1 MELTMTQSHSPTVST
16 LPATDIELVLAA
28 GGIKG
33 FDHIGVLKALRESN
47 VPIGKVTGVS
57 VGSIIAAFYTN
68 GYTPEQI
75 REIFFEGL
83 NGRNSLTTL
92 LSCMKTI
99 PDPITF
105 AIGGM
110 LDLIGAVRDMVA
122 RYNLKPNHN
131 LRIVACDI
139 MRHSPVVFEGV
150 DYDLA
155 HAIASSCSLPGVFRP
170 QWHHGPAGIQLLG
183 DGALYHYSPPEFCS
197 GPAIFSIFR
206 QATTLPT
213 HFASWMDYYFS
224 VREIYF
230 PLAGNQRY
238 VDPNRHLV
246 IESGLADVAGL
257 NFGIS
262 AAKCDE
268 MIEDGLTTGRASL
281 ASARAEGRF
290 AHTDVAA

>member
-1 MELTMTQSHSPTVST
+1 MTQSHSPTVST

-33 FDHIGVLKALRESN
+33 FEHIGVLKALREAGI
-47 VPIGKVTGVS
+47 PIGKVTGVS
-57 VGSIIAAFYTN
+57 VGSIIATFYTN

-83 NGRNSLTTL
+83 NGRNSLATL
-92 LSCMKTI
+92 LSCLRTI

-105 AIGGM
+105 AIGGL
-110 LDLIGAVRDMVA
+110 LDLSGAVRDMVE

-139 MRHSPVVFEGV
+139 MRNAPVVFEGV

-155 HAIASSCSLPGVFRP
+155 HAITSSCSLPGVFRP
-170 QWHHGPAGIQLLG
+170 QWHHGANGVQLLG
-183 DGALYHYSPPEFCS
+183 DGALYHYSPSEFCS
-197 GPAIFSIFR
+197 GPAIFSIFS

-213 HFASWMDYYFS
+213 QFTNWLDFYFS

-230 PLAGNQRY
+230 PLAGNHRY

-246 IESGLADVAGL
+246 IETGLADVAGL

-268 MIEDGLTTGRASL
+268 MIEDGLTTGRKAL
-281 ASARAEGRF
+281 VKAREDGRF
-290 AHTDVAA
+290 SHTELAA

>member
-1 MELTMTQSHSPTVST
+1 MTQSRTPTVST

-33 FDHIGVLKALRESN
+33 FEHIGVLKALEEAN

-68 GYTPEQI
+68 GYTTAQI
-75 REIFFEGL
+75 TEIFIEGL
-83 NGRNSLTTL
+83 AGRNSVSTL
-92 LSCMKTI
+92 MSCMRTI

-105 AIGGM
+105 ALGGM
-110 LDLIGAVRDMVA
+110 LDLIGAMQDMVK
-122 RYNLKPNHN
+122 RFNLKPNHN

-139 MRHSPVVFEGV
+139 MRHSPVQFEGT

-155 HAIASSCSLPGVFRP
+155 HALASSCSLPGVFRP
-170 QWHHGPAGIQLLG
+170 QWHHGANGPQLLG
-183 DGALYHYSPPEFCS
+183 DGALYHYSPADFCS

-206 QATTLPT
+206 QATAFPT
-213 HFASWMDYYFS
+213 QFTSLLDIYFS
-224 VREIYF
+224 AREIYF

-238 VDPNRHLV
+238 VDANRHLV
-246 IESGLADVAGL
+246 IETGLPDVAGL

-262 AAKCDE
+262 NAKCLE
-268 MIEDGLTTGRASL
+268 MIEDGLTTGRATL
-281 ASARAEGRF
+281 ARAREEGRF
-290 AHTDVAA
+290 EHVSSV

>member
-1 MELTMTQSHSPTVST
+1 MTQSRPPTVST

-33 FDHIGVLKALRESN
+33 FEHIGVLKALEEAN

-57 VGSIIAAFYTN
+57 VGSIIATFYTN
-68 GYTPEQI
+68 GYTTDQI
-75 REIFFEGL
+75 REIFVEGL
-83 NGRNSLTTL
+83 AGRNSMATL
-92 LSCMKTI
+92 ISCMKTV

-110 LDLIGAVRDMVA
+110 LDLIGAVRDMVE
-122 RYNLKPNHN
+122 RFKLKPNHN

-139 MRHSPVVFEGV
+139 MRHSPVVFEGT

-155 HAIASSCSLPGVFRP
+155 HAITSSCSLPGVFRP
-170 QWHHGPAGIQLLG
+170 QWHHGVNGMQLLG
-183 DGALYHYSPPEFCS
+183 DGALYHYSPAEFCS
-197 GPAIFSIFR
+197 GPAIFSTFR
-206 QATTLPT
+206 QATSVPT
-213 HFASWMDYYFS
+213 QFTNLMDWYFS

-238 VDPNRHLV
+238 VDSTRHLV

-257 NFGIS
+257 NFGVS
-262 AAKCDE
+262 GAKCDE
-268 MIEDGLTTGRASL
+268 MIEDGLTSARASL
-281 ASARAEGRF
+281 VKARAEGRF
-290 AHTDVAA
+290 HTEGAAA

>member
-1 MELTMTQSHSPTVST
+1 MTHSRSPTVST

-33 FDHIGVLKALRESN
+33 FEHIGVLKALREAG

-57 VGSIIAAFYTN
+57 VGSIIATFYTN
-68 GYTPEQI
+68 GYTVEQI
-75 REIFFEGL
+75 REIFVEGL
-83 NGRNSLTTL
+83 EGRNSVKTL
-92 LSCMKTI
+92 LSCMTTI

-105 AIGGM
+105 AIGGV
-110 LDLIGAVRDMVA
+110 LDLIGAVREMVE

-139 MRHSPVVFEGV
+139 MRNQPVVFEGV

-155 HAIASSCSLPGVFRP
+155 HAITSSCSLPGVFRP
-170 QWHHGPAGIQLLG
+170 QWHRGENGMVQLLG
-183 DGALYHYSPPEFCS
+183 DGALYHYSPAEFCS

-206 QATTLPT
+206 QATVMPSN
-213 HFASWMDYYFS
+213 FASFMDWYFS
-224 VREIYF
+224 YREIYM
-230 PLAGNQRY
+230 PLAGNHRY

-246 IESGLADVAGL
+246 IETGLEDVAGL

-262 AAKCDE
+262 ASKCDE
-268 MIEDGLTTGRASL
+268 MVEDGLTTARSAL
-281 ASARAEGRF
+281 AKACAEGRF
-290 AHTDVAA
+290 SHPCEAA

>member
-1 MELTMTQSHSPTVST
+1 MTQSRPPTVST

-33 FDHIGVLKALRESN
+33 FEHIGVLESLEEAH
-47 VPIGKVTGVS
+47 VPIGKITGVS
-57 VGSIIAAFYTN
+57 VGSIIATFRSN
-68 GYTPEQI
+68 GYTTAQI
-75 REIFFEGL
+75 REIFVEGL
-83 NGRNSLTTL
+83 AGRNSMKTL
-92 LSCMKTI
+92 LSCMQTI

-110 LDLIGAVRDMVA
+110 LDLIGAVREMVA
-122 RYNLKPNHN
+122 RFNLKPNHN
-131 LRIVACDI
+131 LRIIACDI
-139 MRHSPVVFEGV
+139 MRHTPVVFEGT

-170 QWHHGPAGIQLLG
+170 QWHMGANGIQLLG
-183 DGALYHYSPPEFCS
+183 DGALYHYSPAEFCS

-206 QATTLPT
+206 QATTVPT
-213 HFASWMDYYFS
+213 QFSSFLDWYFS

-238 VDPNRHLV
+238 VDSTRHLV

-257 NFGIS
+257 NFGVS
-262 AAKCDE
+262 GAKCDE
-268 MIEDGLTTGRASL
+268 MIEDGLTAGRAAL
-281 ASARAEGRF
+281 AKARAEGRF
-290 AHTDVAA
+290 THSGVAA